1 MKTAISPP
9 ELEIR
14 RSSGE
19 QAESTR
25 KQIRGSSLLLAG
37 RGFSLFI
44 NLLTQIVVIRYLS
57 RLDYGAFAW
66 AFSVIEMAA
75 LGAAFGM
82 DKSLSRFGAM
92 YHQQGDFR
100 RLSGI
105 LILSASV
112 VLSLGA
118 LVVVSV
124 WLFSAQ
130 LVSLLAVTPVAISL
144 LLTLIVLV
152 PANAFSSVCLSV
164 YAFLGKTQTVFLRRH
179 LLGPSIRLGSVILAM
194 LLHGRLHEIAL
205 AYLVSGLVSVLIDG
219 LLVTTYLREEKIP
232 QHLRKERPV
241 IPVRAFFGYSLPL
254 LTSDIA
260 FLVRGTFIVF
270 MLGWLADTTASA
282 SFRAVL
288 PIVKLN
294 ELILINFTVL
304 FMPLAT
310 RLFSQKNEE
319 QLREMYQRTSIWAM
333 VLSFPVFAVCVTLA
347 PTLTVSLFGSEY
359 ADASKILV
367 ILSAG
372 YFIQSILGFNSQ
384 LLKVLGMV
392 RTFMALDLL
401 ATAFALLMCWW
412 LIPYYGADGAAAGVA
427 LAITV
432 HSLSKYLVVRIKTD
446 YATNTS
452 SFNQSFLITG
462 GCALFLLLVQA
473 LFHLHWSIGL
483 LLAASSSAVVL
494 NLNREL
500 MDITSFFPEL
510 KRIPVLGPWL
520 SKTEKKNER
529 VTEKPKSNAALS
541 TSRTMKI
548 AYMMS
553 RFPKITET
561 FILFEMREIERQ
573 GHQVDVYPL
582 QRERTS
588 VIHAEAEAYVKRAF
602 FTPWISAPIIG
613 AHLYFL
619 RHSALLYF
627 KTFFRVLKANFGS
640 RRYFMGAVLFFPKI
654 VYQARLMQRRGVD
667 HIHAH
672 FASHPAMAAW
682 VIHQLTGIPY
692 SFTAHGSDLH
702 RDQQM
707 LREKVADAKAVVTIS
722 RYNREMILEI
732 CGMRYEPTVH
742 IVHCGIDPQD
752 FKENPFPTPFENGN
766 GPFRIACIGTLHEVK
781 GQRYLLEACRELK
794 KEGIDF
800 QCHLVGD
807 GPDQRM
813 LQERLLQ
820 MGLEQ
825 HVRFEGRRTS
835 KEIQKLLQQTDVLVA
850 PSVPTRC
857 GRREGIPVVL
867 MEAMGSGVAVIASDL
882 SGIPELVIDGRTGI
896 LTPPGDSGSIARA
909 LLRMYYD
916 QPLRQSL
923 AEAGREK
930 VLSEF
935 NLPGNVRLLVNLLQ
949 QGECLSCSK

>member
-1 MKTAISPP
+1 MKTVVTPSPVKVP
-9 ELEIR
+9 H
-14 RSSGE
+14 STGE
-19 QAESTR
+19 QTESTR

-37 RGFSLFI
+37 RGFSLVI
-44 NLLTQIVVIRYLS
+44 NLVTQIVVIRYLS

-112 VLSLGA
+112 VLTLGA
-118 LVVVSV
+118 IVVVSV
-124 WLFSAQ
+124 WAFSSELASLF
-130 LVSLLAVTPVAISL
+130 AVNPVAISL
-144 LLTLIVLV
+144 LVTLIILV
-152 PANAFSSVCLSV
+152 PANALSSVSLSV
-164 YAFLGKTQTVFLRRH
+164 YAFLGKTQTVFFRRH
-179 LLGPSIRLGSVILAM
+179 LLGPTIRLAGVIAAI
-194 LLHGRLHEIAL
+194 LLHGGLHYIAM
-205 AYLVSGLVSVLIDG
+205 AYLVSGLIAVLIDG
-219 LLVTTYLREEKIP
+219 LLVSTYLREEKIP
-232 QHLRKERPV
+232 QHLKQQRPV
-241 IPVRAFFGYSLPL
+241 VPVRAFFGYSLPL
-254 LTSDIA
+254 LTSDVA

-310 RLFSQKNEE
+310 RLFSQENEE
-319 QLREMYQRTSIWAM
+319 QLKEMYQRTSIWAM
-333 VLSFPVFAVCVTLA
+333 VLSFPIFAVCVTMA
-347 PTLTVSLFGSEY
+347 PTLTVLLFGSEY
-359 ADASKILV
+359 ADSSMILV

-372 YFIQSILGFNSQ
+372 YFIQSVFGFNSQ

-412 LIPYYGADGAAAGVA
+412 LIPQYGANGAAVGVA
-427 LAITV
+427 LAIV
-432 HSLSKYLVVRIKTD
+432 LHSFSKYLVVRMRSD
-446 YATNTS
+446 YATNSTDFNK
-452 SFNQSFLITG
+452 SFFITG
-462 GCALFLLLVQA
+462 TCALFLLLAQF
-473 LFHLHWSIGL
+473 LFNLHWGTGL
-483 LLAASSSAVVL
+483 FLAVTSSAIVL
-494 NLNREL
+494 NLNRQL

-520 SKTEKKNER
+520 SETRHQVE
-529 VTEKPKSNAALS
+529 NATDDSDFCDTAQPSQTL
-541 TSRTMKI
+541 KI

-561 FILFEMREIERQ
+561 FVLFEMREIERQ

-588 VIHAEAEAYVKRAF
+588 VIHAEADLYVKRAF
-602 FTPWISAPIIG
+602 FTPWISVPMVG
-613 AHLYFL
+613 AHLYYL
-619 RHSALLYF
+619 NKSPVLYF
-627 KTFFRVLKANFGS
+627 KTFFRVLKANWGS
-640 RRYFMGAVLFFPKI
+640 KRYFMGAVLFFPKV
-654 VYQARLMQRRGVD
+654 VYLARLMQKRGVD
-667 HIHAH
+667 HLHAH

-702 RDQQM
+702 RDQHM
-707 LREKVADAKAVVTIS
+707 LQEKVADAKAVVTIS
-722 RYNREMILEI
+722 NYNRQMILDI
-732 CGMRYEPTVH
+732 CGTQCEPTVH
-742 IVHCGIDPQD
+742 VVHCGVDPQD
-752 FKENPFPTPFENGN
+752 FKSKEFPTPFENGN
-766 GPFRIACIGTLHEVK
+766 GPFRFACIGTLHEVK
-781 GQRYLLEACRELK
+781 GQRYLLEACCELK

-807 GPDQRM
+807 GPDQPM
-813 LQERLLQ
+813 LQELVLQ
-820 MGLEQ
+820 MGLDQ
-825 HVRFEGRRTS
+825 QVRFEGRRTS
-835 KEIQKLLQQTDVLVA
+835 KEIQELLQQTDVLIA
-850 PSVPTRC
+850 PSVPTQC

-867 MEAMGSGVAVIASDL
+867 MEAMGSGVSVIASDL
-882 SGIPELVIDGRTGI
+882 SGIPEIVIDGQTGL
-896 LTPPGDSGSIARA
+896 LTPPGDSSAIAQA

-916 QPLRQSL
+916 QPLRQRL

-930 VLSEF
+930 VLDEF

-949 QGECLSCSK
+949 QDRC